1 MDVSIPLVIGA
12 ALVDGIN
19 PCAFAVLIL
28 LIVYLINFTKSKKY
42 MLLAGLVYILA
53 VYLTYFIAGLG
64 LLTVIH
70 ATGFSYHVYIIAA
83 VIAIGAG
90 IVSIYDSLKKRKD
103 FLLKI
108 PEKRVPL
115 IKRWAEKAS
124 LPAAFVLGVLVSMF
138 ELPCTG
144 AIYLAILAMLS
155 SASRTVAIGYL
166 LLYNLIF
173 ILPLLIILGA
183 AFYGVTAEKLSK
195 WRGENR
201 YWMKL
206 ALGIVL
212 IGLGIWM
219 LFLI

>member
-1 MDVSIPLVIGA
+1 
-12 ALVDGIN
+12 
-19 PCAFAVLIL
+19 
-28 LIVYLINFTKSKKY
+28 

-70 ATGFSYHVYIIAA
+70 STGFSYHVYIIAA
-83 VIAIGAG
+83 IIAIGAG
-90 IVSIYDSLKKRKD
+90 VISIYDSLKKRKE

-173 ILPLLIILGA
+173 ILPLIIIIGLA
-183 AFYGVTAEKLSK
+183 YYGVTAEKLSK

-206 ALGIVL
+206 ALGLVL